1 MLFSPDPQLLK
12 PAGSRAHALQ
22 QGTPRNERPANRNR
36 RVAPTHRNERKCLQ
50 QWRPREAINK
60 EIIFLKIHLLFKGK
74 KRWRAWMTR
83 CSKPCCLLCLS
94 TGLKSSAFLIS
105 VSSVLNFSWH
115 KHYLGC
121 LIKMQTTLSFRTFWA
136 SLVAQLVKSPPAM
149 WETRVRS
156 LSWEDPLEK
165 GKAPHFSILAW
176 RIPWTI

>member
-12 PAGSRAHALQ
+12 PAGSKAHALQ
-22 QGTPRNERPANRNR
+22 QGTL
-36 RVAPTHRNERKCLQ
+36 RNERKSLQ

-60 EIIFLKIHLLFKGK
+60 EIIFLKTHLLFKGK
-74 KRWRAWMTR
+74 KKWRAWMTR
-83 CSKPCCLLCLS
+83 CSKPCYLRSLS

-121 LIKMQTTLSFRTFWA
+121 LIKMQITLSFRTFWA

-176 RIPWTI
+176 RILWTI